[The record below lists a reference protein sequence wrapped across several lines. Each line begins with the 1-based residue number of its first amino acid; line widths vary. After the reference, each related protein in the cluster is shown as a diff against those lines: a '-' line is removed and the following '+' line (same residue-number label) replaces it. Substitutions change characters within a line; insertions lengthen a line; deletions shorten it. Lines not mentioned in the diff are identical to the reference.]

1 MGKVL
6 LKDLIY
12 TKIKQMIIDG
22 SFAMG
27 EKISERSLEQSLDA
41 NKAPIRDALKRLQ
54 AEGLVVRKAK
64 SGTYVFSLSAQEL
77 LDLLHFR
84 FVIESQSTI
93 LSFTN
98 NHEKLQDEI
107 EKIILK
113 MRLALTLNDGNEYLR
128 LDSVFHE
135 ALVKQCN
142 NNYFVQSFERIGA
155 IMDTARNFLGNN
167 LEHMQK
173 SIIDHQNI
181 ATAIKDNNIVRE
193 VELLREHILP
203 DFGAYWKNFDKI
215 ENGKL
220 IQN

>member
-98 NHEKLQDEI
+98 NHEKLKDEN
-107 EKIILK
+107 EKTIL
-113 MRLALTLNDGNEYLR
+113 
-128 LDSVFHE
+128 
-135 ALVKQCN
+135 
-142 NNYFVQSFERIGA
+142 
-155 IMDTARNFLGNN
+155 
-167 LEHMQK
+167 
-173 SIIDHQNI
+173 
-181 ATAIKDNNIVRE
+181 
-193 VELLREHILP
+193 
-203 DFGAYWKNFDKI
+203 
-215 ENGKL
+215 
-220 IQN
+220 